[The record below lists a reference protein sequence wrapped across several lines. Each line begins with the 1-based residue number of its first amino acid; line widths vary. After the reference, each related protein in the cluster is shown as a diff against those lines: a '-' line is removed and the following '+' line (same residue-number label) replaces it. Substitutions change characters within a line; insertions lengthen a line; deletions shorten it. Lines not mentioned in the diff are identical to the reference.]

1 MARTLGIVASAVVV
15 GWMGA
20 ASAEAQPPTRPSPDP
35 AIQVAA
41 AVRGAVQGLVV
52 DERGAPLPGAV
63 ISALGSTTAFAV
75 SDRTGRFTLQSLPPG
90 AYVLRAHLQGF
101 VPARARM
108 VEVRSASKDSMTIEL
123 RHAGATTDPGH
134 APILQAGVGGR
145 AVASTPESPG
155 GDDLADPD
163 HDHGEIA
170 WRLRHLKRSVLKD
183 ATTAAIV
190 EAEEDSSIAA
200 SLAAFGRAIGSP
212 IRLAGSLFEA
222 YPLSGQVNL
231 LTTTSFDQSQDL
243 LSGSAPRGIAYVSL
257 GAATGDYG
265 DWSMRAAFTQGDL
278 SSWVVAGGYVTRIPG
293 AHRLS
298 VGMSHGLQ
306 RYQGGNAAALLATPD
321 GARTVG
327 SLSVGDRWTIRR
339 GIAVGYGAAYSRYDY
354 LATDGLFS
362 PRADVTLTPV
372 EGLRFRVAASRPMVA
387 PGADEFLPPPQAN
400 LWLPP
405 QRTFAPLSHRGFQ
418 PERTTHYE
426 VGVEQ
431 DLAGQ
436 TVLGLRAFRQQVAG
450 QIVTIFGTDV
460 PGMPPTGP
468 GHYWVASGGDVM
480 ARGWSVSLSRT
491 VSDHL
496 RGSVDYTFAQADWL
510 RSGDALLAVVAPSA
524 LRANAERLQDLT
536 ATVEATAPY
545 TATRVYLLYR
555 MNNAFATEIPDSSR
569 ARTDRRF
576 ELRVSQALPFLDF
589 TSAQWEMLMAIGN
602 TFHEEQT
609 DSSIYDEL
617 LVIRPPKRVVGGLTV
632 RF

>member
-20 ASAEAQPPTRPSPDP
+20 APAQAQPPTRPLPDP
-35 AIQVAA
+35 ATLVAA
-41 AVRGAVQGLVV
+41 ATRGAIQGLVV
-52 DERGAPLPGAV
+52 DERGAPLAGAV

-75 SDRTGRFTLQSLPPG
+75 SDRAGRFTLSSLPPG

-108 VEVRSASKDSMTIEL
+108 VEVRSASKDGMTIEL
-123 RHAGATTDPGH
+123 RHGGATGDPGDP
-134 APILQAGVGGR
+134 PILQAGLGAG
-145 AVASTPESPG
+145 AAAAQTG
-155 GDDLADPD
+155 GDAAADPD
-163 HDHGEIA
+163 HDHGETA

-183 ATTAAIV
+183 ATAAAIV
-190 EAEEDSSIAA
+190 EAEEDSSIAD

-231 LTTTSFDQSQDL
+231 LTTTSFDQPQDL
-243 LSGSAPRGIAYVSL
+243 FSGPAPRGTAYVSL

-278 SSWVVAGGYVTRIPG
+278 SSWIVAGGYVTRIPG
-293 AHRLS
+293 AHQLS
-298 VGMSHGLQ
+298 VGMSHGMQ
-306 RYQGGNAAALLATPD
+306 RYEGGNAAALLATPD

-327 SLSVGDRWTIRR
+327 SLSVDDRWTIHR

-354 LATDGLFS
+354 LATNGLFS
-362 PRADVTLTPV
+362 PRAEVTLTPV
-372 EGLRFRVAASRPMVA
+372 EGLRIRAAGSQQMLA
-387 PGADEFLPPPQAN
+387 PGADEFLPPRQAN

-405 QRTFAPLSHRGFQ
+405 QRTFAPLSRGGFQ

-431 DLAGQ
+431 DFARH
-436 TVLGLRAFRQQVAG
+436 TVLGLRAFRQRVADQV
-450 QIVTIFGTDV
+450 VTIFGTQM
-460 PGMPPTGP
+460 PGMPPTSL
-468 GHYWVASGGDVM
+468 GHYWVASGGDV
-480 ARGWSVSLSRT
+480 ATRGWSVSLSRT
-491 VSDHL
+491 VSDRL

-510 RSGDALLAVVAPSA
+510 RRGDALLAVVAPSA
-524 LRANAERLQDLT
+524 LRASAERLHDVT

-555 MNNAFATEIPDSSR
+555 MNTAFAAEALDSSR
-569 ARTDRRF
+569 ARADRRF
-576 ELRVSQALPFLDF
+576 ELRVSQALPFLNF
-589 TSAQWEMLMAIGN
+589 TSAQWEMLLAIRN
-602 TFHEEQT
+602 TFHDEQT
-609 DSSIYDEL
+609 DSSLYDEL
-617 LVIRPPKRVVGGLTV
+617 LVIRPPKQVVGGLTV